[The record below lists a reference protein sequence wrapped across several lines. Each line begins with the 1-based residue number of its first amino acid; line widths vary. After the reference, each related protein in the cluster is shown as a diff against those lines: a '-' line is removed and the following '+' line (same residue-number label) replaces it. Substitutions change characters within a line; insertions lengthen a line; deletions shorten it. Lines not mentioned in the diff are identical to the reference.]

1 MCQHPPLQDGKC
13 NQEDPGA
20 APGTGDCM
28 KVITSVT
35 PAPALTM
42 SVARVDTLAELAAGV
57 HGTERP

>member
-1 MCQHPPLQDGKC
+1 
-13 NQEDPGA
+13 
-20 APGTGDCM
+20 M